1 MLNIFFVCR
10 RRLSLFSTPD
20 FGELQLK
27 FKLKRFYKNIIS
39 LLKAWFNVIQ
49 LNIVKCE
56 SL

>member
-56 SL
+56 S